1 MTGLFGTFNI
11 SKRGLNVSQANINV
25 TAHNISNA
33 STDGYSRQRTN
44 VVASRAQ
51 TVIGSAGQVG
61 TGAEVETISRIRDTF
76 IDYQYRNENSALARN
91 QVRSNFLYEVESVFN
106 EPSDTG
112 LSTMMGSFFDSFQE
126 LSKYANSSNTRTVAI
141 QRASTL
147 ADAINATYKSLNEL
161 KENAQNELQSNVKT
175 INTYLDQINE
185 LNKQIRQISVQG
197 QEPNDL
203 LDKRDSIID
212 KLSNQFN
219 LIVTNDSYNG
229 ISIAPADSSG
239 MVYPNMINSDP
250 NDQGARLSYISSVTQ
265 NDDGTYKV
273 TYYKYGDS
281 VDAKNTTF
289 VNVNM
294 TAEQAKT
301 LEANKVI
308 WADGNG
314 QLVGADGYPIR
325 EGETIKFNHL
335 KTFVPTKG
343 EISGNISIQADINN
357 YIDQLNQMARALA
370 YSVNSVHKG
379 GTNATDDKQPLFV
392 NKDYAHYDNN
402 DNLQQEY
409 WKTTKDVTRKDN
421 SGNDI
426 TVKVNLAES
435 EINASNI
442 SVNKE
447 LIKDPMKLNASTII
461 KDENVPDSAASDP
474 NSGEGDGKRA
484 LAIAQLRDALM
495 NIQLCSDYTSR
506 DQLIEGFTDNT
517 NLSIK
522 QSSSG
527 MTVTDYYKDIID
539 KLGVQAQEANRL
551 TANQKSMVSEYEN
564 SRAGVSG
571 VSIDE
576 EMTNLIA
583 AQHAYAANAKVV
595 STVDELLD
603 VVVNGLKK

>member
-112 LSTMMGSFFDSFQE
+112 LSTMMGSFFDAFQE

-141 QRASTL
+141 QKASTL
-147 ADAINATYKSLNEL
+147 ADAINSTYKNISAL
-161 KENAQNELQSNVKT
+161 KVDAQSELQSNVKT
-175 INTYLDQINE
+175 INTYLDQINA

-203 LDKRDSIID
+203 LDKRDSLID
-212 KLSNQFN
+212 KLSAQFN
-219 LIVTNDSYNG
+219 LKVTNDDYNG
-229 ISIAPADSSG
+229 LSISPEDTSG

-250 NDQGARLSYISSVTQ
+250 NNEGARLSYIKSIE
-265 NDDGTYKV
+265 NNNDGTYKV
-273 TYYKYGDS
+273 TYYRYGDS
-281 VDAKNTTF
+281 TDAKNTTS
-289 VNVNM
+289 VNVKM
-294 TAEQAKT
+294 TEKEAKS
-301 LEANKVI
+301 LEANRVI
-308 WADGNG
+308 WADGKG

-325 EGETIKFNHL
+325 DGATIEFKEL
-335 KTFVPTKG
+335 KTFTPEKG
-343 EISGNISIQADINN
+343 EIAGNISIQADVDN
-357 YIDQLNQMARALA
+357 YIQQLNQMARSLA
-370 YSVNSVHKG
+370 YSVNAIHSGSKD
-379 GTNATDDKQPLFV
+379 ASTDEQPLFV
-392 NKDYAHYDNN
+392 NKDYAHYDEQSA
-402 DNLQQEY
+402 LKSEY
-409 WKTTKDVTRKDN
+409 WTTLNGD
-421 SGNDI
+421 G
-426 TVKVNLAES
+426 VNLAES
-435 EINASNI
+435 QIDASNI

-461 KDENVPDSAASDP
+461 KDENVPNPGTSDE

-484 LAIAQLRDALM
+484 LAIAQIRNTLL
-495 NIQLCSDYTSR
+495 NIQLCNEYTSR
-506 DQLIEGFTDNT
+506 GQLVTNFTDDK
-517 NLSIK
+517 NLNIESN
-522 QSSSG
+522 SSG
-527 MTVTDYYKDIID
+527 MTIIDYYKDIID

-551 TANQKSMVSEYEN
+551 TDNQKSMVKEYEN

-576 EMTNLIA
+576 EMTSLIA

-603 VVVNGLKK
+603 VVINGLKR

>member
-112 LSTMMGSFFDSFQE
+112 LSTMMGSFFDAFQE

-141 QRASTL
+141 QKASTL
-147 ADAINATYKSLNEL
+147 ADAINSTYKNISAL
-161 KENAQNELQSNVKT
+161 KVDAQSELQSNVKT
-175 INTYLDQINE
+175 INTYLDQINA

-203 LDKRDSIID
+203 LDKRDLLID
-212 KLSNQFN
+212 KLSAQFN
-219 LIVTNDSYNG
+219 LKVTNDDYNG
-229 ISIAPADSSG
+229 LSISPEDTSG

-250 NDQGARLSYISSVTQ
+250 NNEGARLSYIKSIE
-265 NDDGTYKV
+265 NNNDGTYKV
-273 TYYKYGDS
+273 TYYRYGDS
-281 VDAKNTTF
+281 TDAKNTTS
-289 VNVNM
+289 VNVKM
-294 TAEQAKT
+294 TEKEAKS
-301 LEANKVI
+301 LEANRVI
-308 WADGNG
+308 WADGKG

-325 EGETIKFNHL
+325 DGATIEFKEL
-335 KTFVPTKG
+335 KTFTPEKG
-343 EISGNISIQADINN
+343 EIAGNISIQADVDN
-357 YIDQLNQMARALA
+357 YIQQLNQMARSLA
-370 YSVNSVHKG
+370 YSVNAIHSGSKD
-379 GTNATDDKQPLFV
+379 ASTDEQPLFV
-392 NKDYAHYDNN
+392 NKDYAHYDEQSA
-402 DNLQQEY
+402 LKSEY
-409 WKTTKDVTRKDN
+409 WTTLNGD
-421 SGNDI
+421 G
-426 TVKVNLAES
+426 VNLAES
-435 EINASNI
+435 QIDASNI

-461 KDENVPDSAASDP
+461 KDENVPNPGTSDE

-484 LAIAQLRDALM
+484 LAIAQIRNTLL
-495 NIQLCSDYTSR
+495 NIQLCNEYTSR
-506 DQLIEGFTDNT
+506 GQLVTNFTDDK
-517 NLSIK
+517 NLNIESN
-522 QSSSG
+522 SSG
-527 MTVTDYYKDIID
+527 MTIIDYYKDIID

-551 TANQKSMVSEYEN
+551 TDNQKSMVKEYEN

-576 EMTNLIA
+576 EMTSLIA

-603 VVVNGLKK
+603 VVINGLKR